1 MNHYV
6 EVEFRSGRLGYFT
19 NPKNLLL
26 EPDTH
31 VIVEVE
37 RGYDIATVIH
47 SSIANAELDI
57 LLKNNKILKVIKV
70 AQEDECK
77 QIDIVR
83 EKELA
88 ASEKFNSLLSK
99 YPFEMK
105 LIETVYQFDGNKLTF
120 FFTADSRID
129 FREFVRE
136 LATVFKTRIE
146 LHQSTGRDEAKR
158 ISGIGMCGYKYCC
171 ASFLKRFNQVTIK
184 MVKDQNLS
192 GNLSKISGP
201 CGRLLCC
208 LHFEEDYYTETAKE
222 FPEIGE
228 EINYN
233 NNRLFVYKNDYFKR
247 TVHLS
252 SENQII
258 EIVPLKQFN
267 EMKKGSVNN
276 IPSKPA
282 ANNSRNCSQ
291 HRNCSRRNNVAKSDK
306 NNHNNRQ
313 NNTRSMN
320 SGNTNSSSKR
330 TNQNKKD
337 HNQRDKKQFKK

>member
-6 EVEFRSGRLGYFT
+6 EVEFRSGKLGYFT
-19 NPKNLLL
+19 NPNNIEI
-26 EPDTH
+26 EPDQL

-47 SSIANAELDI
+47 SSISSPELDN
-57 LLKNNKILKVIKV
+57 LYNNNKILKIIKIV
-70 AQEDECK
+70 QDDESK
-77 QIDIVR
+77 QLRIVK
-83 EKELA
+83 EKEVSA
-88 ASEKFNSLLSK
+88 AEKFNSLLPK

-105 LIETVYQFDGNKLTF
+105 LIETIYQFDGNKLTF

-129 FREFVRE
+129 FRDFVRE

-184 MVKDQNLS
+184 MVRDQNLS

-208 LHFEEDYYTETAKE
+208 LHYEEDYYVESARE

-228 EINYN
+228 MVEYN
-233 NNRLFVYKNDYFKR
+233 KTRYFVYKNDYYNR

-252 SENQII
+252 NDDQLI
-258 EIVPLKQFN
+258 EIVPLDQYKDIKTGKITGDN
-267 EMKKGSVNN
+267 RGKPKHSNHNKK
-276 IPSKPA
+276 
-282 ANNSRNCSQ
+282 
-291 HRNCSRRNNVAKSDK
+291 RNN
-306 NNHNNRQ
+306 HR
-313 NNTRSMN
+313 
-320 SGNTNSSSKR
+320 
-330 TNQNKKD
+330 
-337 HNQRDKKQFKK
+337 